1 MKEMTV
7 SELNDFIIKNYSVD
21 KVKKIIVELEKETT
35 GCDEL
40 TCDDKN
46 FLYEGIK
53 LCKENKSGSEL
64 EDFFLQVK
72 QRIDENKMISIFF
85 AFLFIL
91 LFCICIRL
99 NKYVD
104 LYIFV
109 LEAFKISLSI
119 SRKIFLLIYEKLF
132 KSAID
137 KEKQEKRKT
146 NRTGFHLLRK
156 KQHFESERFIL
167 HDNKS
172 LKHDDDFEQKICTEI
187 CNEYL
192 NIA

>member
-1 MKEMTV
+1 MTV
-7 SELNDFIIKNYSVD
+7 SELNNFIIKNYSVD
-21 KVKKIIVELEKETT
+21 KVKKIIVELEKEAIK
-35 GCDEL
+35 CDEL
-40 TCDDKN
+40 NYDEKN
-46 FLYEGIK
+46 FLSAGINI
-53 LCKENKSGSEL
+53 CKESKSNSEL
-64 EDFFLQVK
+64 EDFFLQVE

-91 LFCICIRL
+91 LFCICIKCK
-99 NKYVD
+99 KYVD

-119 SRKIFLLIYEKLF
+119 SRKIFPLIYKKLF

-156 KQHFESERFIL
+156 KQYLESKNNDRLLNI
-167 HDNKS
+167 DN
-172 LKHDDDFEQKICTEI
+172 DFEQKICTEI
-187 CNEYL
+187 CNKYL
-192 NIA
+192 NVA